1 MKLNI
6 LLCLLGAAY
15 LLNGCAQ
22 KQSSDISV
30 NATLQPVL
38 SCAVDKL
45 FICTIK
51 RCRSIPVIANETNP
65 YPITI
70 DVKQNKIFNKL
81 SNQDIKESAILK
93 AAIQNNNLLL
103 WGQSTSIEIYQES
116 SDWVMRIHPSKNTFE
131 YAGLTQSKSIVL
143 YGRCEEL

>member
-1 MKLNI
+1 MKLYICLCI
-6 LLCLLGAAY
+6 LVAIFF
-15 LLNGCAQ
+15 LNGCAE
-22 KQSSDISV
+22 KQSSDISAKTV
-30 NATLQPVL
+30 LQPIL
-38 SCAVDKL
+38 SCAIDKL

-93 AAIQNNNLLL
+93 AAIQGDDLLL
-103 WGQSTSIEIYQES
+103 WGQSTSIESYQES
-116 SDWVMRIHPSKNTFE
+116 SDWVMRIHPSRNTFE